1 MPDWGEMSLASKH
14 LSVCLKNF
22 FFQSFCK
29 ASHLPGGSTEKQQS
43 TSLCQ
48 LCRNKKKRKTS
59 KLSAL
64 KTHLGHKWA
73 FYDTSILSIFFL
85 AKCCALYSVR
95 KRGGEWRHWES
106 QRSRRLFRWDERET
120 RALEGTGNVLSR
132 AEQQLAFLRGHPQ
145 G

>member
-1 MPDWGEMSLASKH
+1 MPDWGEISLASKH

-22 FFQSFCK
+22 FFSHFARHHISLVEALRNSNQHPF
-29 ASHLPGGSTEKQQS
+29 ASCAEI
-43 TSLCQ
+43 
-48 LCRNKKKRKTS
+48 KKKRKTS

-73 FYDTSILSIFFL
+73 FYDTSILSIFLL

-120 RALEGTGNVLSR
+120 RALEGTRNVLSR